1 MNKSVIYPIIYG
13 LAAAV
18 LFGASAP
25 FSKLMVN
32 RIEPITLSALLY
44 LGSAVELVI
53 FRIFQLL
60 DWQSRFSG
68 ILPSTKSG
76 QTEAKLNRADLPYLA
91 GAILAGGV
99 AAPILL
105 MYGLKYTLAS
115 TASLM
120 LNFEVVATT
129 LIAAL
134 VFKEHIGRHALG
146 AIGLITAA
154 SMLLS
159 FNPEGQWSIS
169 MGTLGVLGATI
180 CWGIDNNLTR
190 KISAKNPVTIGTVK
204 GLVAGTISLI
214 LSLAL
219 GYALPGGIALT
230 EAVVIGSL
238 GYGLSIVFFIL
249 ALRGLGAAR
258 TGAFFGIAP
267 FAGVLIAFFLF
278 REPPGIFFLIAL
290 PVMIAGVVL
299 LLFESHM
306 HRHSHPAMEHDHR
319 HNHDDEHHL
328 HEHSEESRV
337 EEKAHAHQHRHDQTS
352 HEGNHAPDMHHQ
364 HEH

>member
-1 MNKSVIYPIIYG
+1 MNKSFVYPIFYG

-25 FSKLMVN
+25 FSKLMVS

-44 LGSAVELVI
+44 LGSAVGLII
-53 FRIFQLL
+53 FRIFQ
-60 DWQSRFSG
+60 
-68 ILPSTKSG
+68 PSKSG
-76 QTEAKLNRADLPYLA
+76 QTEARLNRADLPYLA
-91 GAILAGGV
+91 GSILAGGV
-99 AAPILL
+99 GAPILL
-105 MYGLKYTLAS
+105 MYGLKYTPAS

-134 VFKEHIGRHALG
+134 VFREHIGRHALS
-146 AIGLITAA
+146 AIGLITVA
-154 SMLLS
+154 SMMLS
-159 FNPEGQWSIS
+159 FNPEGEWSIS
-169 MGTLGVLGATI
+169 IGTLGVLGAAV

-190 KISAKNPVTIGTVK
+190 KISAKNPITIGTIK
-204 GLVAGTISLI
+204 GLAAGAISLI
-214 LSLAL
+214 ISLAL
-219 GYALPGGIALT
+219 GYALPGGIALM

-267 FAGVLIAFFLF
+267 FAGVVIAFFLF
-278 REPPGIFFLIAL
+278 RESPGIFFLIAL
-290 PVMIAGVVL
+290 PVMIAGVAL
-299 LLFESHM
+299 LLFERHA

-319 HNHDDEHHL
+319 HCHDDEHHL
-328 HEHSEESRV
+328 HKHSGETRAEG
-337 EEKAHAHQHRHDQTS
+337 KNHAHTHRHDQTS
-352 HEGNHAPDMHHQ
+352 HEGNHAPDMHHR